1 MSTPPQPPPLTDPI
15 APEPI
20 GSRTESV
27 MMPSGQCQ
35 LLPLV
40 DRSVVE
46 ELGEGLAD
54 QGIAQALVRDFADAW
69 HTRFQCLETA
79 LESQDRADSLDAVLS
94 IKTSSMMVG
103 ASQLAGFSSQVESH
117 VRAGDYTAA
126 TAALP
131 LIDRCGTETV
141 NELRKALDDGDRS
154 VKFAAQAPDGSR
166 LPVP

>member
-1 MSTPPQPPPLTDPI
+1 M
-15 APEPI
+15 
-20 GSRTESV
+20 V
-27 MMPSGQCQ
+27 PSGLHQM
-35 LLPLV
+35 LPLV
-40 DRSVVE
+40 DRSVAE

-54 QGIAQALVRDFADAW
+54 QGIAQALVGDFADAW

-103 ASQLAGFSSQVESH
+103 ASQLAKISSQVESL
-117 VRAGDYTAA
+117 VRAADYAAA

-131 LIDRCGTETV
+131 LVDRCGAATV
-141 NELRKALDDGDRS
+141 NELRKALDDGGRAARL
-154 VKFAAQAPDGSR
+154 AAQAPDGSR